1 MSMDDQ
7 QRPDEGLA
15 TAQAWVV
22 GLLAGL
28 VVLALMGVAYSI
40 GLNRGDEPAP
50 AASEQASGGEGPAG
64 GAGGGQPAA
73 AGPGEELFV
82 ADCGS
87 CHTLSAAGTTG
98 TTGPD
103 LDALG
108 PAPDQVLA
116 AIENGGAGSGV
127 MPAGLVEGEQA
138 QQVADY
144 VGEVAGD

>member
-1 MSMDDQ
+1 MNDE

-15 TAQAWVV
+15 TAQAWLV

-28 VVLALMGVAYSI
+28 VVLALMGVAYTI
-40 GLNRGDEPAP
+40 GVNRGDDEA
-50 AASEQASGGEGPAG
+50 PAG
-64 GAGGGQPAA
+64 GEQGTASAPAEQQPAGGETAA
-73 AGPGEELFV
+73 AGPGEDLFV
-82 ADCGS
+82 SKCGS
-87 CHTLSAAGTTG
+87 CHALEAAGTTG

-108 PAPDQVLA
+108 PAPEQVLS

-144 VGEVAGD
+144 VGQAAGG